1 MFASRKLLLGLAAA
15 ATMAVAAPAFAE
27 NADVMVVFPDGH
39 TALMPVDTKT
49 ADMTMKSATAITSP
63 IMVLVSNGKA
73 YMVADTKMSDGK
85 MLSDYLNSIF
95 GMGTH

>member
-1 MFASRKLLLGLAAA
+1 MLASRKLILGLAAA

-39 TALMPVDTKT
+39 TALMPVDSST
-49 ADMTMKSATAITSP
+49 ADTAMKTATAITAP
-63 IMVLVSNGKA
+63 IMVMVSNGKA
-73 YMVADTKMSDGK
+73 YMVSDSKMPDGK